1 MNVDFDAAG
10 DLINASVVARA
21 IEGASPSAKAH
32 AHASTCANCA
42 APLAGAFCHQCGQ
55 RAHLHRSLLHL
66 GEEFLHGMFHFD
78 AKGWRTVP
86 MLVGRP
92 GQLTRRYIEGHRT
105 RFVSPLALFLFMVF
119 LMFFVVSS
127 VSEGHKPDLDA
138 ARMSSLDGAK
148 AKLEK
153 ALARD
158 QARLDKAEK
167 TLATRVEKGG
177 DTADAKANVDEA
189 RTGLAETRRALELLP
204 KLASGDAAQA
214 AAAALQAAGATAKA
228 KDAAS
233 PDEGFK
239 PENFNVDI
247 GWPAA
252 EEAIKHALKNPE
264 LVLYK
269 LKNAASTYSFLL
281 VPISLPF
288 LWLMFFWK
296 RGVTMYDHA
305 VFSLY
310 SLSFMALLVV
320 VMALLKYAG
329 VRNGPIAALL
339 LLPPVHMFIQLRGA
353 YLLSRAEAF
362 WRTIVLVCVSGT
374 VFLLYLLLILMLSI
388 R

>member
-10 DLINASVVARA
+10 SLINSSLIASE
-21 IEGASPSAKAH
+21 IEGASSTGKGH
-32 AHASTCANCA
+32 AHGANCANCA
-42 APLAGAFCHQCGQ
+42 APLAGEFCHQCGQ

-66 GEEFLHGMFHFD
+66 GEEFLHGMLHFD

-92 GQLTRRYIEGHRT
+92 GQLTRRYIDGHRT

-127 VSEGHKPDLDA
+127 TSQGGKQGADGVRA
-138 ARMSSLDGAK
+138 ALPAVAR

-153 ALARD
+153 SLAHD
-158 QARLDKAEK
+158 EARLDKAEK
-167 TLATRVEKGG
+167 ALAARLAKGG
-177 DTADAKANVDEA
+177 DTADAKDSVDEA
-189 RTGLAETRRALELLP
+189 RTDLAESRRALELLP
-204 KLASGDAAQA
+204 KLAGGDAAQA
-214 AAAALQAAGATAKA
+214 ASAAAKA
-228 KDAAS
+228 KDAGGA
-233 PDEGFK
+233 DEEGDLGFK
-239 PENFNVDI
+239 PENFNI
-247 GWPAA
+247 GPGWPAA
-252 EEAIKHALKNPE
+252 DAALKHAFKNPE
-264 LVLYK
+264 LTLYK

-329 VRNGPIAALL
+329 LRSGLVASLL
-339 LLPPVHMFIQLRGA
+339 FLPPVHMFIQLRGA

-362 WRTIVLVCVSGT
+362 WRTLVLVCVAGT